1 MQTKLIL
8 IRHGETFAN
17 RQKRYI
23 GITESRITSYGKY
36 QARCLQKRIST
47 GVIDKI
53 FASSSGR
60 AVDFAKIIFA
70 KKQIQ
75 TLSELREMNFGI
87 FEGLT
92 FSQVTRK
99 YPQIYDKWLKNPQ
112 RFGVPRA
119 ESFVDFKARIY
130 KVFKKIIS
138 NNAGKTVAVVTHG
151 GPIRLILSRF
161 LKTKNLWATMPA
173 LASVSIIRFKDAE
186 AKILKINDTS
196 HYR

>member
-1 MQTKLIL
+1 MIL

-23 GITESRITSYGKY
+23 GITESRITPYGKY
-36 QARCLQKRIST
+36 QARCLQKRISM
-47 GVIDKI
+47 GAIDEI
-53 FASSSGR
+53 FTSSSGR

-75 TLSELREMNFGI
+75 ELSELREMNFGI

-92 FSQVTRK
+92 FSQAARK

-119 ESFVDFKARIY
+119 ESFVDFRARIY

-138 NNAGKTVAVVTHG
+138 NNAGKTVAVITHG

-161 LKTKNLWATMPA
+161 LKTKNLLAIMPA